1 MSLFI
6 KQARELYISTFSTAI
21 LKKYS
26 EEDINIQLEGSA
38 RIDEYYKSVF
48 ILLSKAVLSGEY
60 IFDPNYRKALDAFE
74 ADIAMEIGNIDTYF
88 TQRFSDLSLGL
99 KCILKHY
106 VGFLINIEDKIK
118 NSDEEFFFS
127 AFKSDDK
134 NINNEFLS
142 DFISIVLK
150 LASIDHFL
158 IADNDNREILVI
170 LREELENRK
179 KVENKDLKDIYSA
192 LLDKCNLLLVKM
204 FYDPIIGRNY
214 SLNFKKHSVDEI
226 EFSESSLKE
235 TFNRYNFMF
244 NSSFDKGLYKEQITK
259 YQEKCISRHS
269 KASELILLMK
279 HYQKDNCSS
288 RQVKNLLQSF
298 DALYKSIYATKI
310 KRKFDIVALNSI
322 KNYLYNCKLSINLEN
337 PEYTIENLKTDLLEI
352 NDIQNETRIYNY
364 FPYYKALTFLSK
376 RTENTF
382 ATKSNRDSI
391 QELLLFFDELLEKF
405 KHNLKW
411 CYRNRYYPFQLI
423 SNECVVQYK
432 DTDISLFIASS
443 FCRPINYNRLNS
455 KLQDL
460 ELKRKFYDSQNELSK
475 ERETIIQIQD
485 RISKKENK
493 TFEYMGI
500 FMAII
505 TFLFA
510 SIPVFSSKT
519 LSTQEAL
526 WNIGIL
532 GTILIIFLLILKV
545 FQLLS
550 DRNIKWIAI
559 VMLILMLLGII
570 GYAISKIS

>member
-6 KQARELYISTFSTAI
+6 KQARELYNSTFSTAN

-26 EEDINIQLEGSA
+26 NEDINIQLEGSA

-106 VGFLINIEDKIK
+106 VGFLINTEDKIK

-170 LREELENRK
+170 LRDELEDRK

-192 LLDKCNLLLVKM
+192 LLDKCNFLLIKM

-214 SLNFKKHSVDEI
+214 SLNFKTHSVDEI

-244 NSSFDKGLYKEQITK
+244 NPNSDKGLYKEEITK
-259 YQEKCISRHS
+259 YQANCRIKRS

-279 HYQKDNCSS
+279 HYQKDNCSP

-310 KRKFDIVALNSI
+310 KKEFDIVALNSI
-322 KNYLYNCKLSINLEN
+322 KNYLYNCKLSINIES
-337 PEYTIENLKTDLLEI
+337 PEYTIENLKEDLTEI
-352 NDIQNETRIYNY
+352 SDIQSETGIYNY
-364 FPYYKALTFLSK
+364 FSYYKALTFLSK
-376 RTENTF
+376 TIETRFT
-382 ATKSNRDSI
+382 TKEDINSV
-391 QELLLFFDELLEKF
+391 QGLLLFFDELFEKF
-405 KHNLKW
+405 KNNLKW
-411 CYRNRYYPFQLI
+411 CFRNRYYPFQLI
-423 SNECVVQYK
+423 SNECVVAYN
-432 DTDISLFIASS
+432 DTGISLFLASS
-443 FCRPINYNRLNS
+443 FCRPINYDRLDS
-455 KLQDL
+455 KLQNL
-460 ELKRKFYDSQNELSK
+460 ELKRKFYDSQYELAK

-485 RISKKENK
+485 KISKRENK

-510 SIPVFSSKT
+510 SIPVFSSNT

-532 GTILIIFLLILKV
+532 GIVLIVFLLILKI

-550 DRNIKWIAI
+550 DRNIKWISIA
-559 VMLILMLLGII
+559 MLIVMLLGII
-570 GYAISKIS
+570 VYAICYL

>member
-6 KQARELYISTFSTAI
+6 KQARELYNSTFSTAN

-26 EEDINIQLEGSA
+26 NEDINIQLEGSA

-106 VGFLINIEDKIK
+106 VGFLINTEDKIK

-170 LREELENRK
+170 LRDELEDRK

-192 LLDKCNLLLVKM
+192 LLDKCNFLLVKM

-214 SLNFKKHSVDEI
+214 SLNFKKHSV
-226 EFSESSLKE
+226 
-235 TFNRYNFMF
+235 
-244 NSSFDKGLYKEQITK
+244 
-259 YQEKCISRHS
+259 
-269 KASELILLMK
+269 
-279 HYQKDNCSS
+279 
-288 RQVKNLLQSF
+288 
-298 DALYKSIYATKI
+298 
-310 KRKFDIVALNSI
+310 
-322 KNYLYNCKLSINLEN
+322 
-337 PEYTIENLKTDLLEI
+337 ENLKTDLLEI

-376 RTENTF
+376 KTENTF
-382 ATKSNRDSI
+382 ATKDNTDSI
-391 QELLLFFDELLEKF
+391 QDLLLFFDELLEKF

-443 FCRPINYNRLNS
+443 FCRPINYDRLNS

-485 RISKKENK
+485 EISKKENK

>member
-6 KQARELYISTFSTAI
+6 KQARELYNSTFSTAN

-26 EEDINIQLEGSA
+26 NEDINIQLEGSA

-106 VGFLINIEDKIK
+106 VGFLINTEDKIK

-170 LREELENRK
+170 LRDELEDRK

-192 LLDKCNLLLVKM
+192 LLDKCNFLLVKM

-235 TFNRYNFMF
+235 TFSRYNFMF
-244 NSSFDKGLYKEQITK
+244 NSSFNKGLYKEQIKK
-259 YQEKCISRHS
+259 YQENCLNRHS

-279 HYQKDNCSS
+279 HYQKDNSSS

-298 DALYKSIYATKI
+298 DALYNSLYATKI
-310 KRKFDIVALNSI
+310 KKEFDIVALNI
-322 KNYLYNCKLSINLEN
+322 EN

-376 RTENTF
+376 KTENTF
-382 ATKSNRDSI
+382 ATKDNTDSI
-391 QELLLFFDELLEKF
+391 QDLLLFFDELLEKF

-443 FCRPINYNRLNS
+443 FCRPINYDRLNS

-485 RISKKENK
+485 EISKKENK

>member
-1 MSLFI
+1 MTTKELAFEYLMDCFIDWYKSIKNDNSFHYSFTKLKVIKLLFFASAVNANNEDHNLLGTFNKFVAMPFGPVESDIYNKMNQSAIGKYCISDKELKIQEVSTENNEDKLSPTIIEQINESVDALRKINNRLVLYSAFDLVDLSHKWSCWRTTYSYARQINKGSISIPDNLIINSDKYLMSLFI
-6 KQARELYISTFSTAI
+6 KQARELYISTFSTAN

-337 PEYTIENLKTDLLEI
+337 PEY
-352 NDIQNETRIYNY
+352 NY
-364 FPYYKALTFLSK
+364 
-376 RTENTF
+376 
-382 ATKSNRDSI
+382 
-391 QELLLFFDELLEKF
+391 
-405 KHNLKW
+405 
-411 CYRNRYYPFQLI
+411 
-423 SNECVVQYK
+423 
-432 DTDISLFIASS
+432 
-443 FCRPINYNRLNS
+443 
-455 KLQDL
+455 
-460 ELKRKFYDSQNELSK
+460 
-475 ERETIIQIQD
+475 
-485 RISKKENK
+485 
-493 TFEYMGI
+493 
-500 FMAII
+500 
-505 TFLFA
+505 
-510 SIPVFSSKT
+510 
-519 LSTQEAL
+519 
-526 WNIGIL
+526 
-532 GTILIIFLLILKV
+532 
-545 FQLLS
+545 
-550 DRNIKWIAI
+550 
-559 VMLILMLLGII
+559 
-570 GYAISKIS
+570 

>member
-6 KQARELYISTFSTAI
+6 KQARELYNSTFSTAN

-26 EEDINIQLEGSA
+26 NEDINIQLEGSA
-38 RIDEYYKSVF
+38 RIDEYYQSVF

-106 VGFLINIEDKIK
+106 VGFLINTEDKIK

-170 LREELENRK
+170 LRDELEDRK

-235 TFNRYNFMF
+235 NFSRYNFMF
-244 NSSFDKGLYKEQITK
+244 NSSFNKGLYKEQIKK
-259 YQEKCISRHS
+259 YQENCLNRHS
-269 KASELILLMK
+269 KASELILL
-279 HYQKDNCSS
+279 N
-288 RQVKNLLQSF
+288 
-298 DALYKSIYATKI
+298 
-310 KRKFDIVALNSI
+310 
-322 KNYLYNCKLSINLEN
+322 
-337 PEYTIENLKTDLLEI
+337 
-352 NDIQNETRIYNY
+352 
-364 FPYYKALTFLSK
+364 
-376 RTENTF
+376 
-382 ATKSNRDSI
+382 
-391 QELLLFFDELLEKF
+391 LFF
-405 KHNLKW
+405 
-411 CYRNRYYPFQLI
+411 
-423 SNECVVQYK
+423 V
-432 DTDISLFIASS
+432 
-443 FCRPINYNRLNS
+443 
-455 KLQDL
+455 
-460 ELKRKFYDSQNELSK
+460 
-475 ERETIIQIQD
+475 
-485 RISKKENK
+485 
-493 TFEYMGI
+493 
-500 FMAII
+500 
-505 TFLFA
+505 
-510 SIPVFSSKT
+510 
-519 LSTQEAL
+519 
-526 WNIGIL
+526 
-532 GTILIIFLLILKV
+532 
-545 FQLLS
+545 
-550 DRNIKWIAI
+550 
-559 VMLILMLLGII
+559 
-570 GYAISKIS
+570 

>member
-6 KQARELYISTFSTAI
+6 KQARELYNSTFSTAN

-26 EEDINIQLEGSA
+26 EDNSDIQLEGSA
-38 RIDEYYKSVF
+38 LIDEYYKSVF

-60 IFDPNYRKALDAFE
+60 IFAPNYRTALDSFE
-74 ADIAMEIGNIDTYF
+74 SDIAKEIGNIDTYF
-88 TQRFSDLSLGL
+88 ARRFSDLSLGL
-99 KCILKHY
+99 KCVLKHY
-106 VGFLINIEDKIK
+106 VSLLINIEDKIK
-118 NSDEEFFFS
+118 NSDKEFFYS
-127 AFKSDDK
+127 AFRADNQ
-134 NINNEFLS
+134 NINDEFLS

-158 IADNDNREILVI
+158 LADDDNKKILVI

-192 LLDKCNLLLVKM
+192 LLDKCNFLLIKM

-214 SLNFKKHSVDEI
+214 SLNFKTHSVDEI

-244 NSSFDKGLYKEQITK
+244 NPNSDKGLYKEEITK
-259 YQEKCISRHS
+259 YQANCRIKRS
-269 KASELILLMK
+269 KTSELILLMK
-279 HYQKDNCSS
+279 HYQKDNCSP

-310 KRKFDIVALNSI
+310 KKEFDIVALNSI
-322 KNYLYNCKLSINLEN
+322 KNYLYNCKLSINIES
-337 PEYTIENLKTDLLEI
+337 PEYTIENLKEDLTEI
-352 NDIQNETRIYNY
+352 SDIQSETGIYNY

-376 RTENTF
+376 TIETRFT
-382 ATKSNRDSI
+382 TKEDINSV
-391 QELLLFFDELLEKF
+391 QGLLLFFDELFEKF
-405 KHNLKW
+405 KNNLKW
-411 CYRNRYYPFQLI
+411 CFRNRYYPFQLI
-423 SNECVVQYK
+423 SNECVVAYN
-432 DTDISLFIASS
+432 DTGISLFLASS
-443 FCRPINYNRLNS
+443 FCRPINYDRLDS
-455 KLQDL
+455 KLQNL
-460 ELKRKFYDSQNELSK
+460 ELKRKFYDSQYELAK

-485 RISKKENK
+485 KISKRENK

-510 SIPVFSSKT
+510 SIPVFSSNT

-532 GTILIIFLLILKV
+532 GIVLIVFLLILKI

-550 DRNIKWIAI
+550 DRNIKWISIA
-559 VMLILMLLGII
+559 MLIVMLLGII
-570 GYAISKIS
+570 VYAICYL

>member
-6 KQARELYISTFSTAI
+6 KQARELYISTFSTAN

-214 SLNFKKHSVDEI
+214 SLNFKKHSVDVFI
-226 EFSESSLKE
+226 
-235 TFNRYNFMF
+235 
-244 NSSFDKGLYKEQITK
+244 
-259 YQEKCISRHS
+259 
-269 KASELILLMK
+269 
-279 HYQKDNCSS
+279 
-288 RQVKNLLQSF
+288 
-298 DALYKSIYATKI
+298 
-310 KRKFDIVALNSI
+310 
-322 KNYLYNCKLSINLEN
+322 
-337 PEYTIENLKTDLLEI
+337 TIEQPK
-352 NDIQNETRIYNY
+352 
-364 FPYYKALTFLSK
+364 
-376 RTENTF
+376 
-382 ATKSNRDSI
+382 
-391 QELLLFFDELLEKF
+391 
-405 KHNLKW
+405 
-411 CYRNRYYPFQLI
+411 LI
-423 SNECVVQYK
+423 
-432 DTDISLFIASS
+432 
-443 FCRPINYNRLNS
+443 
-455 KLQDL
+455 
-460 ELKRKFYDSQNELSK
+460 
-475 ERETIIQIQD
+475 
-485 RISKKENK
+485 
-493 TFEYMGI
+493 
-500 FMAII
+500 
-505 TFLFA
+505 
-510 SIPVFSSKT
+510 
-519 LSTQEAL
+519 
-526 WNIGIL
+526 
-532 GTILIIFLLILKV
+532 
-545 FQLLS
+545 
-550 DRNIKWIAI
+550 RNIR
-559 VMLILMLLGII
+559 V
-570 GYAISKIS
+570 

>member
-6 KQARELYISTFSTAI
+6 KQARELYISTFSTAN

-214 SLNFKKHSVDEI
+214 SLNFKKHSVDV
-226 EFSESSLKE
+226 FAGHRARVSAARDNSTYRLWSLC
-235 TFNRYNFMF
+235 TF
-244 NSSFDKGLYKEQITK
+244 
-259 YQEKCISRHS
+259 YQTLFR
-269 KASELILLMK
+269 
-279 HYQKDNCSS
+279 KDIIPHAKWPFPFIIG
-288 RQVKNLLQSF
+288 Q
-298 DALYKSIYATKI
+298 
-310 KRKFDIVALNSI
+310 
-322 KNYLYNCKLSINLEN
+322 
-337 PEYTIENLKTDLLEI
+337 
-352 NDIQNETRIYNY
+352 QNT
-364 FPYYKALTFLSK
+364 
-376 RTENTF
+376 
-382 ATKSNRDSI
+382 
-391 QELLLFFDELLEKF
+391 
-405 KHNLKW
+405 
-411 CYRNRYYPFQLI
+411 
-423 SNECVVQYK
+423 
-432 DTDISLFIASS
+432 
-443 FCRPINYNRLNS
+443 
-455 KLQDL
+455 
-460 ELKRKFYDSQNELSK
+460 
-475 ERETIIQIQD
+475 
-485 RISKKENK
+485 
-493 TFEYMGI
+493 
-500 FMAII
+500 
-505 TFLFA
+505 
-510 SIPVFSSKT
+510 
-519 LSTQEAL
+519 STQ
-526 WNIGIL
+526 
-532 GTILIIFLLILKV
+532 
-545 FQLLS
+545 
-550 DRNIKWIAI
+550 RNP
-559 VMLILMLLGII
+559 LPDH
-570 GYAISKIS
+570 

>member
-6 KQARELYISTFSTAI
+6 KQARELYNSTFSTAN

-26 EEDINIQLEGSA
+26 NEDINIQLEGSA

-106 VGFLINIEDKIK
+106 VGFLINTEDKIK

-170 LREELENRK
+170 LRDELEDRK

-192 LLDKCNLLLVKM
+192 LLDKCNFLLVKM

-235 TFNRYNFMF
+235 TFSRYNFMF
-244 NSSFDKGLYKEQITK
+244 NSSFNKGLYKEQIKK
-259 YQEKCISRHS
+259 YQENCLNRHS

-279 HYQKDNCSS
+279 HYQKDNSSS

-298 DALYKSIYATKI
+298 DALYNSLYATKI
-310 KRKFDIVALNSI
+310 KKEFDIVALNSI
-322 KNYLYNCKLSINLEN
+322 KNYLYNCKLSINIEN

-376 RTENTF
+376 KTENTF
-382 ATKSNRDSI
+382 ATKDNTDSI
-391 QELLLFFDELLEKF
+391 QDLLLF
-405 KHNLKW
+405 
-411 CYRNRYYPFQLI
+411 
-423 SNECVVQYK
+423 
-432 DTDISLFIASS
+432 
-443 FCRPINYNRLNS
+443 
-455 KLQDL
+455 
-460 ELKRKFYDSQNELSK
+460 NELSK

-485 RISKKENK
+485 EISKKENK

>member
-6 KQARELYISTFSTAI
+6 KQARELYNSTFSTAN

-26 EEDINIQLEGSA
+26 NEDINIQLEGSA

-106 VGFLINIEDKIK
+106 VGFLINTEDKIK

-170 LREELENRK
+170 LRDELEDRK

-192 LLDKCNLLLVKM
+192 LLDKCNFLLVKM

-214 SLNFKKHSVDEI
+214 SLNFKKHS
-226 EFSESSLKE
+226 
-235 TFNRYNFMF
+235 
-244 NSSFDKGLYKEQITK
+244 
-259 YQEKCISRHS
+259 
-269 KASELILLMK
+269 
-279 HYQKDNCSS
+279 
-288 RQVKNLLQSF
+288 
-298 DALYKSIYATKI
+298 
-310 KRKFDIVALNSI
+310 
-322 KNYLYNCKLSINLEN
+322 YNCKLSINIEN

-376 RTENTF
+376 KTENTF
-382 ATKSNRDSI
+382 ATKDNTDSI
-391 QELLLFFDELLEKF
+391 QDLLLFFDELLEKF

-443 FCRPINYNRLNS
+443 FCRPINYDRLNS

-485 RISKKENK
+485 EISKKENK

>member
-1 MSLFI
+1 MYP
-6 KQARELYISTFSTAI
+6 K
-21 LKKYS
+21 
-26 EEDINIQLEGSA
+26 
-38 RIDEYYKSVF
+38 
-48 ILLSKAVLSGEY
+48 
-60 IFDPNYRKALDAFE
+60 
-74 ADIAMEIGNIDTYF
+74 
-88 TQRFSDLSLGL
+88 
-99 KCILKHY
+99 
-106 VGFLINIEDKIK
+106 GFLINTEDKIK

-170 LREELENRK
+170 LRDELEDRK

-192 LLDKCNLLLVKM
+192 LLDKCNFLLVKM

-235 TFNRYNFMF
+235 TFSRYNFMF
-244 NSSFDKGLYKEQITK
+244 NSSFNKGLYKEQIKK
-259 YQEKCISRHS
+259 YQENCLNRHS

-279 HYQKDNCSS
+279 HYQKDNSSS

-298 DALYKSIYATKI
+298 DALYNSLYATKI
-310 KRKFDIVALNSI
+310 KKEFDIVALNSI
-322 KNYLYNCKLSINLEN
+322 KNYLYNCKLSINIEN

-376 RTENTF
+376 KTENTF
-382 ATKSNRDSI
+382 ATKDNTDSI
-391 QELLLFFDELLEKF
+391 QDLLLFFDELLEKF

-443 FCRPINYNRLNS
+443 FCRPINYDRLNS

-485 RISKKENK
+485 EISKKENK